1 MAASAS
7 STTPISPRSPRR
19 ATEAG
24 PGLDVRGRRWRR
36 RGPQSVMPNSFQH
49 PPIGTGEARS
59 GKPPLQTENGLD
71 SRTDRHSDV
80 GRSENRHLQVVRAES
95 RSALGGVDKFGSRP
109 LLGFSTQ
116 LLPVGMR
123 RQSGHSSRGRQP
135 PKTALQTLMEK
146 LTFRHASRRHQA
158 IPQTC
163 TYRSRRGRLR
173 CKTARAQDAI
183 SVDASSLR
191 DRADISSTRN
201 AEAVG
206 LSSVGDARHRT
217 PGTDYLVGG
226 AVFSERPWRVSTLLR
241 VLSHRQRRASQRS
254 ERHSQRGSSRVY
266 LGGPPEGQVLC
277 PSIEP

>member
-95 RSALGGVDKFGSRP
+95 RSALGGADKFGSRP

-123 RQSGHSSRGRQP
+123 RQSSHSGLDDIAGISIWRHHADERLCLHMLHLALVILCGLMTDWILYSRLAGLLAGQYSSNDGYLNFLFPRIIL
-135 PKTALQTLMEK
+135 TVFSLTLMGY
-146 LTFRHASRRHQA
+146 SR
-158 IPQTC
+158 
-163 TYRSRRGRLR
+163 SG
-173 CKTARAQDAI
+173 
-183 SVDASSLR
+183 
-191 DRADISSTRN
+191 
-201 AEAVG
+201 
-206 LSSVGDARHRT
+206 GDACL
-217 PGTDYLVGG
+217 PEFIIGLLL
-226 AVFSERPWRVSTLLR
+226 FFVSNFHGVYR
-241 VLSHRQRRASQRS
+241 FY
-254 ERHSQRGSSRVY
+254 RGDDI
-266 LGGPPEGQVLC
+266 G
-277 PSIEP
+277 